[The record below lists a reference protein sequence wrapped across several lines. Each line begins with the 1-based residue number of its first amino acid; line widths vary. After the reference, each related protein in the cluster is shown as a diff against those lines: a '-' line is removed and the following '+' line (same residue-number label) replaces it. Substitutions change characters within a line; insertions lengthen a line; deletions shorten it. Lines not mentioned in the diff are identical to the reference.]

1 MTDITA
7 SGPTSLVALSAGSA
21 GIGISGNPLV
31 ISSPGLTTNSA
42 ANNGPQF
49 MSAVGVTTVGA
60 NDLSAG
66 TASINLTGGRF
77 NTLTGG
83 NNINSNVVVEN
94 AATLGGTGT
103 VAGTVLVNGG
113 GTVSPGTSPG
123 IVSTGSVTMTPSSKL
138 DIEVL
143 NSTVGTGHDQL
154 KVTGTVNLG
163 GATLNVNAIGATLT
177 PGVPLVI
184 VDNDDTDAVTGTFAG
199 LPEGAAVLGGVGGP
213 IFQISYKGGT
223 GNDVVLN
230 WVYATITKNDSFV
243 QEDLA
248 TKVYPNNGQFTV
260 SLNIPVPIPMS
271 IPYNFTG
278 VANSENPDD
287 YYPVIDSSKVP
298 MTGTLTIP
306 ANTTDLVVNVLVND
320 DLLYDGPIDEDVT
333 LTITGPSTSTP
344 NTATMKIVDNEAAPT
359 LSIAATK
366 GSAAEPGTDGE
377 FTVTLSGPTDSAT
390 TVNLNYTSPGNPA
403 SIAVNVSDYNAPGSV
418 TIAATTTTAIAT
430 VAVVNDT
437 LVEGSETVKAT
448 LGTIVTGPG
457 VTVGS
462 PNNATVTIADDDA
475 ATVSIGPFSAASVS
489 EAGGVATAVI
499 SQSAPSSTATV
510 VKYNLL
516 SAPGT
521 KAVEGVDYTLGIVDE
536 VESSNTI
543 FGPQP
548 LASKIQGLAGFSLAD
563 KTPGFATLGDIVN
576 AATVPHLTVNST
588 ANDGSADVFAFYTDS
603 GGSATFDIDNAGAF
617 NSFLEVFK
625 ADGTLLDRMTT
636 PSKAQVLVAVRVRT
650 RSMRD

>member
-66 TASINLTGGRF
+66 TASITLTGGRF

-103 VAGTVLVNGG
+103 VTGTVLVNGG

-123 IVSTGSVTMTPSSKL
+123 IISTGSVTMTPSSKL

-154 KVTGTVNLG
+154 KVTGTVSLG

-213 IFQISYKGGT
+213 VFQISYKGGT

-260 SLNIPVPIPMS
+260 SLNIPVPIPLA

-344 NTATMKIVDNEAAPT
+344 NTATMKIVDNEVAPT

-366 GSAAEPGTDGE
+366 GSAAEPGTNGE

-390 TVNLNYTSPGNPA
+390 SVVLNYTNPGNPA
-403 SIAVNVSDYNAPGSV
+403 SIAVNGSDYNAPGSV
-418 TIAATTTTAIAT
+418 LIQ
-430 VAVVNDT
+430 
-437 LVEGSETVKAT
+437 
-448 LGTIVTGPG
+448 P
-457 VTVGS
+457 
-462 PNNATVTIADDDA
+462 P
-475 ATVSIGPFSAASVS
+475 PPPP
-489 EAGGVATAVI
+489 
-499 SQSAPSSTATV
+499 SQRCRR
-510 VKYNLL
+510 K
-516 SAPGT
+516 
-521 KAVEGVDYTLGIVDE
+521 
-536 VESSNTI
+536 
-543 FGPQP
+543 
-548 LASKIQGLAGFSLAD
+548 
-563 KTPGFATLGDIVN
+563 
-576 AATVPHLTVNST
+576 
-588 ANDGSADVFAFYTDS
+588 
-603 GGSATFDIDNAGAF
+603 
-617 NSFLEVFK
+617 
-625 ADGTLLDRMTT
+625 
-636 PSKAQVLVAVRVRT
+636 
-650 RSMRD
+650 